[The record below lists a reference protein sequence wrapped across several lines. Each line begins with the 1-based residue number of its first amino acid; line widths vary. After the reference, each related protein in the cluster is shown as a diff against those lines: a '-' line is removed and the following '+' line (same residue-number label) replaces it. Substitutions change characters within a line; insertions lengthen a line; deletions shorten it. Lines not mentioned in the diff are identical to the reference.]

1 MTAKTQQTVPL
12 RANAQLNRE
21 RILQA
26 AWEALLE
33 STDASLNSI
42 AKKAGVGIG
51 TLYRHFPTREAL
63 VLEVYRHEVQNAA
76 DAAPALLE
84 RLQPLDAL
92 REWMERLAQYGMTK
106 VGLADA
112 LSSVASHKSLAAEA
126 YEPIIGALSLLL
138 RANDEAG
145 TIRPGLD
152 PDDVLLIMGF
162 LWRID
167 PRSDWRSRSSR
178 LLDILMDGLKAGAP
192 RPPGAGGAGC
202 PLSCPGGDRAAGLVR
217 LNPEGQVIQLLARLL
232 DLPRPAPCTGRPAP
246 LSGDAGVPG
255 EPVAARARRPRMRR
269 DIPVINAQTSAPA
282 QSPAGTLVV
291 GRTEADRP
299 DRPTRWGVP
308 GGWPLLPVLIVQ
320 ALLSLRLVGATP
332 RSRMRA

>member
-112 LSSVASHKSLAAEA
+112 LSSVASHESLAAEA

-192 RPPGAGGAGC
+192 
-202 PLSCPGGDRAAGLVR
+202 
-217 LNPEGQVIQLLARLL
+217 NAR
-232 DLPRPAPCTGRPAP
+232 
-246 LSGDAGVPG
+246 
-255 EPVAARARRPRMRR
+255 
-269 DIPVINAQTSAPA
+269 
-282 QSPAGTLVV
+282 
-291 GRTEADRP
+291 
-299 DRPTRWGVP
+299 
-308 GGWPLLPVLIVQ
+308 
-320 ALLSLRLVGATP
+320 
-332 RSRMRA
+332 